1 MGPAW
6 MADAACRG
14 MTPARFYPP
23 PGAPADD
30 ALAVCAG
37 CPVRVECDRHA
48 TATGEVHGIWGGR
61 VETERRA
68 RRTPTG
74 VRRPGP
80 PPVVADDQLVELVDD
95 LDPTRPAAGQ
105 LRARLGVSVPT
116 AYKVLGRARRL
127 GLIEQRGRNLYPA
140 RSQ

>member
-1 MGPAW
+1 MRPAW

-14 MTPARFYPP
+14 ISPARFYPV
-23 PGAPADD
+23 PGVPAAD

-37 CPVRVECDRHA
+37 CPVRDACDEHA
-48 TATGEVHGIWGGR
+48 SATGEVHGIWGGR
-61 VETERRA
+61 LEIERRT
-68 RRTPTG
+68 RRG
-74 VRRPGP
+74 LDRGRRPGP
-80 PPVVADDQLVELVDD
+80 PPMVADEDLAELVDA
-95 LDPTRPAAGQ
+95 LDPNQPAAGQ

-140 RSQ
+140 RSP

>member
-1 MGPAW
+1 MVPAW

-14 MTPARFYPP
+14 MSPARFYPS
-23 PGAPADD
+23 PGTPGDD
-30 ALAVCAG
+30 AIAVCAG
-37 CPVRVECDRHA
+37 CPVRDECDRHA

-61 VETERRA
+61 LETDRRA

-74 VRRPGP
+74 DRRPGP
-80 PPVVADDQLVELVDD
+80 PPVVADDALVELVDD

-105 LRARLGVSVPT
+105 LRAKLGVSVPT
-116 AYKVLGRARRL
+116 AYKVLSRARRL

-140 RSQ
+140 RSR